1 MTSLL
6 ATTPLATT
14 PVTSPL
20 LGEVL
25 TRLPGA
31 RQVVV
36 CTDAGLVHT
45 LSPGADR
52 RQADQLSALG
62 ANLLNLSR
70 KLGELSY
77 GRPRRFL
84 TRVPDGWL
92 LVFPIDTRLRAVLVV
107 DGTTKLKDARASLD
121 RLVARFLDIYLGGGE
136 L

>member
-1 MTSLL
+1 MTTLL
-6 ATTPLATT
+6 ATAPLATT

-20 LGEVL
+20 LDEVL

-45 LSPGADR
+45 LAPGADR

-62 ANLLNLSR
+62 AQLISLSGQMG
-70 KLGELSY
+70 KLGY
-77 GRPRRFL
+77 GPTRRFL

-92 LVFPIDTRLRAVLVV
+92 LVFPIDSRLRAVLVV
-107 DGTTKLKDARASLD
+107 DAATKLKDARTQLD
-121 RLVARFLDIYLGGGE
+121 QLVASFLTLYLGGGQ

>member
-1 MTSLL
+1 MTSL
-6 ATTPLATT
+6 LATT

-20 LGEVL
+20 LSEVL

-45 LSPGADR
+45 LAPGADR
-52 RQADQLSALG
+52 RQADQLSMLG
-62 ANLLNLSR
+62 ASLINLSTH
-70 KLGELSY
+70 LGELGY

-92 LVFPIDTRLRAVLVV
+92 LIFPIDTRLRAVLVV

-121 RLVARFLDIYLGGGE
+121 RLVTRFLDIYLGGGE